1 MDESLNA
8 FRFSFS
14 KSTFSVFYL
23 MVYAT
28 LASGTLAGGI
38 YASGLVNVLPVW
50 AIITLTPAL
59 YLAWLVLFLGWG
71 FVIGIPFYALA
82 YRRSPRLSSSK
93 SNAEQARFITQ
104 LMLYLKCSMI
114 QSLPMARSLQTL
126 SSWQQLVFRGYSPK
140 NKIHRDAHVWGILWD
155 PDLTE
160 IGQDSLVGGDAT
172 ITCHAVTVQTD
183 GSFEYACAPVVIGRR
198 VTVGGQCRI
207 NLGVQI
213 GDDSVVEA
221 GSNVLPY
228 TIIPANEIWGGNP
241 AQFLRPRLNQ
251 RQNEP
256 ESTVALKL
264 VSNDQESNLKS
275 ETSDDDRVLAV
286 RKLVAETLHHSL
298 EEVTPRATMEEISD
312 WDSLGQMGIAAGIYS
327 RFGIKVGAAES
338 FCLRSIPDIL
348 RLLDRHKGNS
358 LSNTETD
365 EPLPRDPELLP
376 LWDHEK
382 ATRLLAR
389 QVEQLKAPEGNEL
402 RVVIASTFT
411 AESIAASLQLWAR
424 AFGMN
429 IKVEFAGFNQVAQE
443 LLSPI
448 SLFRSNRTGLNIVLS
463 RPEDLL
469 AEDRASSAESL
480 LDAIERFSRD
490 ANGTLVVGTLPP
502 VVSQI
507 VNVDRQTAETVR
519 ASWRQKLSGLS
530 DVTLLDFSAVV
541 EGVGVSAAC
550 DTENEV
556 IARSPYSAAVY
567 RELGI
572 ELSRLVRQ
580 RRVAPAKVV
589 AVDADGVLWGGVIAE
604 DGIDGIHLG
613 TDHPGRSFRL
623 FQQYLKS
630 LKAKGQLLVLVSR
643 NQPEDVWK
651 VLDQHPEMVLRREDF
666 TSARINWLPKS
677 ENVKDIAKELNLG
690 LDAFVFIDDD
700 VANRLEMAANAPG
713 VTVVPLPVD
722 AAQYVP
728 MISRL
733 WRFDAAQLTAEDQAR
748 AAMMQQEQE
757 RKRLQENTG
766 DLQSYLESLS
776 LRVVMRSAKDIDL
789 PRVAQLTQKTNQ
801 FNLSLKRRSLSEV
814 RDLGDRFA
822 IHVIEASDRF
832 GDYGLVG
839 VAILERPEREGD
851 AHQLDTLLMS
861 CRVLGRGVEE
871 ATLHGLTSI
880 VVAEGGTRLEAPVV
894 IGPRNQPILEFLSR
908 SGFVAQEEQL
918 HVLAVETS
926 FPLPAHIDWNDA
938 ATIALPGSHRGSVA
952 A

>member
-1 MDESLNA
+1 L
-8 FRFSFS
+8 
-14 KSTFSVFYL
+14 
-23 MVYAT
+23 
-28 LASGTLAGGI
+28 I
-38 YASGLVNVLPVW
+38 
-50 AIITLTPAL
+50 
-59 YLAWLVLFLGWG
+59 
-71 FVIGIPFYALA
+71 
-82 YRRSPRLSSSK
+82 
-93 SNAEQARFITQ
+93 
-104 LMLYLKCSMI
+104 
-114 QSLPMARSLQTL
+114 
-126 SSWQQLVFRGYSPK
+126 FRGYSPK
-140 NKIHRDAHVWGILWD
+140 NKIHHDAHVWGILWD

-160 IGQDSLVGGDAT
+160 IGPDSLIGGDAT
-172 ITCHAVTVQTD
+172 ITCHAVTVQAD
-183 GSFEYACAPVVIGRR
+183 GSFEYACAPVVIGSR

-213 GDDSVVEA
+213 GDNTIIEA

-228 TIIPANEIWGGNP
+228 TIIPPDEVWGGNP
-241 AQFLRPRLNQ
+241 AQFLRPRFAQ
-251 RQNEP
+251 RQN
-256 ESTVALKL
+256 SLQITSA
-264 VSNDQESNLKS
+264 SNRSLNKVIPACKS
-275 ETSDDDRVLAV
+275 APGDHDRQLAV
-286 RKLVAETLHHSL
+286 RKLVADTLHRTL
-298 EEVTPRATMEEISD
+298 EEVSADAAMEDISD
-312 WDSLGQMGIAAGIYS
+312 WDSLGQMGIAAGIFS

-338 FCLRSIPDIL
+338 FCVRSIPDIL
-348 RLLDRHKGNS
+348 RLLDQHQAAPSEAR
-358 LSNTETD
+358 EAD

-382 ATRLLAR
+382 ATQTLAR
-389 QVEQLKAPEGNEL
+389 HVDQLKLAAGNEL

-411 AESIAASLQLWAR
+411 SESIAASLQLWAQ

-443 LLSPI
+443 LLSPA
-448 SLFRSNRTGLNIVLS
+448 SMFRNNRTGLNVVLS

-469 AEDRASSAESL
+469 ADDRANSAESL
-480 LDAIERFSRD
+480 LDAIARFSRD
-490 ANGTLVVGTLPP
+490 SNGTLVVGTLPP
-502 VVSQI
+502 VVSQV
-507 VNVDRQTAETVR
+507 VNIDRRTAEAAR
-519 ASWRQKLSGLS
+519 ANWRQKLSELPE
-530 DVTLLDFSAVV
+530 VTLLDFSAVV
-541 EGVGVSAAC
+541 EAVGVSAAY

-604 DGIDGIHLG
+604 DGIDGIQLG

-630 LKAKGQLLVLVSR
+630 LKSKGQLLVLVSR

-666 TSARINWLPKS
+666 TTARINWLPKS
-677 ENVKDIAKELNLG
+677 QNVKDIAKELNLG

-700 VANRLEMAANAPG
+700 VANRLEMTANAPG

-733 WRFDAAQLTAEDQAR
+733 WRFDAPQLTAEDQAR

-766 DLQSYLESLS
+766 DLRSYLQSLS
-776 LRVVMRSAKDIDL
+776 LRVVMRPANDIDL

-801 FNLSLKRRSLSEV
+801 FNLSLKRRSLPEI
-814 RDLGDRFA
+814 RDLGDRFS

-839 VAILERPEREGD
+839 VTILERPGRDGD
-851 AHQLDTLLMS
+851 SHQLDTFLMS

-871 ATLHGLTSI
+871 ATLHGLTSVI
-880 VVAEGGTRLEAPVV
+880 IAEGGTWLEAPVV
-894 IGPRNQPILEFLSR
+894 IGPRNQPILEFLSK
-908 SGFVAQEEQL
+908 SGFDTRGEQL
-918 HVLAVETS
+918 HMLNVAAC
-926 FPLPAHIDWNDA
+926 FPLPEHIDWNNA
-938 ATIALPGSHRGSVA
+938 VTIALPGRRSESVA